1 MRVDG
6 IRREQDVGDELV
18 AATVSHMPEERG
30 LYKKMKVG
38 AHLIYLARLK
48 GLSKQQAKEAEQ
60 QAKEAAKESALAKL
74 AALGLTEDEAK
85 AIMGVN

>member
-1 MRVDG
+1 MDIERVKMSEIVYVQENGKKRKATAEEIAQFKKD
-6 IRREQDVGDELV
+6 RAEFEAEQ
-18 AATVSHMPEERG
+18 SR
-30 LYKKMKVG
+30 
-38 AHLIYLARLK
+38 I
-48 GLSKQQAKEAEQ
+48 EAEQ

>member
-1 MRVDG
+1 MISEAL
-6 IRREQDVGDELV
+6 IRLGYQGFSVIGEDIDQINWIIEPDKKPTKKQILDMVEQLP
-18 AATVSHMPEERG
+18 A
-30 LYKKMKVG
+30 L
-38 AHLIYLARLK
+38 
-48 GLSKQQAKEAEQ
+48 KEAEE